1 MSRGSTRDNGGDN
14 SRDRTRGSSRDNV
27 SADALLATI
36 RGGLIVSCQARPGE
50 PLYGPHFMAEMAKA
64 AQLGGAC
71 GIRANGAADISAIR
85 EAVPLPII
93 GINKRRV
100 PGYSMFITPT
110 AEDAAEVARAG
121 SSMIAVECTSGSRP
135 PDSAGR
141 TWSSAELADYIHTQL
156 GLPAMADVSTFE
168 EGLAAQDAGFD
179 CVATTLSG
187 YTPNSPAI
195 EGPDL
200 ALVER
205 LSVALSVPVIAEG
218 RISTPDDARRALE
231 AGAWAVVV
239 GKAIT
244 MPHTIVER
252 FAKALVQPRTGRGC

>member
-1 MSRGSTRDNGGDN
+1 MSRGAS
-14 SRDRTRGSSRDNV
+14 
-27 SADALLATI
+27 LLAAI

-50 PLYGPHFMAEMAKA
+50 PLYGSQYMAEMAKA
-64 AQLGGAC
+64 ALMGGAC
-71 GIRANGAADISAIR
+71 GIRANGAADISAIKA
-85 EAVPLPII
+85 AVPLPII

-100 PGYSMFITPT
+100 PGYSVFITST
-110 AEDAAEVARAG
+110 AEDAAEVAIAG
-121 SSMIAVECTSGSRP
+121 SSMIAVECTEGTRP
-135 PDSAGR
+135 PDSSGH
-141 TWSSAELADYIHTQL
+141 TWSAAELADYIHIQL

-187 YTPNSPAI
+187 YTPHSPAL

-205 LSVALSVPVIAEG
+205 LSAALSVPVIAEG
-218 RISTPDDARRALE
+218 RILTPDDARRALE

-252 FAKALVQPRTGRGC
+252 FAKAIGRQHP